1 MRGDPARGQQLF
13 FQNGCN
19 VCHGDTGQGGIG
31 PKIGPPA
38 LTLEE
43 EIRQYRNPRD
53 QMPAFPADSVPD
65 MDVADIHAWLRTLE

>member
-1 MRGDPARGQQLF
+1 MRGD
-13 FQNGCN
+13 
-19 VCHGDTGQGGIG
+19 
-31 PKIGPPA
+31 PA

-65 MDVADIHAWLRTLE
+65 RDVADIHAWLRTLE